1 MKSARP
7 LRRPTSR
14 WLSLIICL
22 CLILSCL
29 SFVPFETAFRKRSIP
44 FLPRQGQQNGS
55 PNGQGR
61 RVTPIPPQPGPPT
74 GNLPN
79 LDELRSRTM
88 SPPVQAPPPIPSTRR
103 AYRKYVVPP
112 GLQIPGVGL
121 PLGLAG
127 KRRLDS
133 LAASVTRRARSR
145 GRITP
150 G

>member
-29 SFVPFETAFRKRSIP
+29 SFVPFETAFGKRSIP
-44 FLPRQGQQNGS
+44 FLHGWGQNGS
-55 PNGQGR
+55 PSGQSR
-61 RVTPIPPQPGPPT
+61 QVPALPPQPGPPA